1 LGLEANAISGCGA
14 PQVSGTLPVHA
25 GDSVVAAEQNNESPR
40 LRAAVEDKGSTDDSV
55 FSKPASDAAPA
66 NLPGDAGEYVESTTT
81 ASAGHR
87 FERPTGPYAATLVA
101 GLTGMGIDARVED
114 RNRLVLDL
122 GDKVQFADGSV
133 SLGSSAQAFLA
144 SLAVQLM
151 KASPRQVLVIGHT
164 DQQGSAS
171 VNARLSERRAE
182 VVMQFLSDS
191 GLSGVDLRSEGKG
204 ETEPKLP
211 MGESRLV
218 GSAANRRIE
227 LELLWPGERNGS
239 DD

>member
-1 LGLEANAISGCGA
+1 M
-14 PQVSGTLPVHA
+14 
-25 GDSVVAAEQNNESPR
+25 
-40 LRAAVEDKGSTDDSV
+40 RAAVEDKGSTDDSV

-164 DQQGSAS
+164 DQQGSAL
-171 VNARLSERRAE
+171 VNARLSERRAD
-182 VVMQFLSDS
+182 VVKRFLSQS
-191 GLSGVDLRSEGKG
+191 GLSDVDLRSEGKG

-227 LELLWPGERNGS
+227 LELLWPGETNGS